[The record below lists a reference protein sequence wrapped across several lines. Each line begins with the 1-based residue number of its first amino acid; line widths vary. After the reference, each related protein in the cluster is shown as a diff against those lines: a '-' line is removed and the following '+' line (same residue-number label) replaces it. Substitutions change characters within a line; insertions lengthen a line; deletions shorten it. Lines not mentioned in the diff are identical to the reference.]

1 MAVEVNKQF
10 FTRINFWL
18 WVVFLVFSI
27 IAFAPIADWTWSS
40 TANFVIFCGV
50 TGMLLG
56 MIYIA
61 VELLTI
67 TPLLGLVQLIIAAV
81 WAIFWLAAG
90 AATAD
95 DLNSWVGYNKS
106 DLSVA
111 CAFSWLCFL
120 LSLALCGFAFLDMKA
135 GKGISGRGSAPA
147 SAPAGT
153 VPAGTVPAGTME
165 AKV

>member
-1 MAVEVNKQF
+1 
-10 FTRINFWL
+10 
-18 WVVFLVFSI
+18 
-27 IAFAPIADWTWSS
+27 
-40 TANFVIFCGV
+40 
-50 TGMLLG
+50 MLLG
-56 MIYIA
+56 MLYIA

-95 DLNSWVGYNKS
+95 DLNSWGGSIFWGPGGYSES

>member
-1 MAVEVNKQF
+1 
-10 FTRINFWL
+10 
-18 WVVFLVFSI
+18 
-27 IAFAPIADWTWSS
+27 
-40 TANFVIFCGV
+40 
-50 TGMLLG
+50 MLLG
-56 MIYIA
+56 MLYIV

-67 TPLLGLVQLIIAAV
+67 TPLLGLVQLIIATV

-95 DLNSWVGYNKS
+95 ALNSWGGFYCNLDGS
-106 DLSVA
+106 NMDVA

-153 VPAGTVPAGTME
+153 VPASTVE

>member
-1 MAVEVNKQF
+1 
-10 FTRINFWL
+10 
-18 WVVFLVFSI
+18 
-27 IAFAPIADWTWSS
+27 
-40 TANFVIFCGV
+40 
-50 TGMLLG
+50 MLLG
-56 MIYIA
+56 MLYIA

-95 DLNSWVGYNKS
+95 DLNSWGGSIFWSGNNS